1 MLEKENSI
9 NEKQVIHKLQLR
21 LIPFL
26 FILYIISM
34 MDRVNISFAAL
45 EMNHALNISSTAF
58 GVIAGIFFIAYFFFE
73 VPSNVMMHKIGCRVW
88 IARILITWGLVT
100 IGTGFI
106 HTATQ
111 LGIMRVLL
119 GIAEAGFYP
128 GMILYM
134 TLWFPSKY
142 MGKTLAFF
150 MTGMA
155 LNNIITAP
163 LSTWIM
169 DNVQLWGLEGWRWM
183 FIVEGIPAV
192 AFGIMTLFYLV
203 DRPEQAK
210 FLTPEEKSWLIGQLE
225 LERQAKEKKTNASM
239 WEILKNGRVWHLS
252 IIWFGYVCAMYGLS
266 MWMPQLIKSLGQTLS
281 NTSVGLISTIPYFI
295 GVIAMIAVARS
306 SDKTMERRY
315 HIGLPIAISAIGL
328 LALTMTQ
335 DIVWSLF
342 WITFTTAGIYGFA
355 GSYWTLPSSF
365 LSEAT
370 AAVGIALINSIGNLG
385 GFVGPYAVGYLK
397 DLTGS
402 INYSMYVLAGFAILA
417 GVLTILIP
425 KKLIKIDAIEESPNK
440 LDTTSS
446 VRSSY
451 N

>member
-1 MLEKENSI
+1 MLKTEVSV
-9 NEKQVIHKLQLR
+9 NEEQVIRKLRLR

-26 FILYIISM
+26 FVLYIISM

-45 EMNHALNISSTAF
+45 EMNQALNISSTAF
-58 GVIAGIFFIAYFFFE
+58 GMIAGVFFIAYFFFE
-73 VPSNVMMHKIGCRVW
+73 IPSNIMMHKIGCRVW

-100 IGTGFI
+100 VATGFI
-106 HTATQ
+106 HTPMQ
-111 LGIMRVLL
+111 LGVMRVLL

-169 DNVQLWGLEGWRWM
+169 DNIQLWGLEGWRWL
-183 FIVEGIPAV
+183 FIIEGLPAV
-192 AFGIMTLFYLV
+192 IFGILTLYYLV
-203 DRPEQAK
+203 DRPEQAT
-210 FLTPEEKSWLIGQLE
+210 FLTPEEKDWLTNQLRI
-225 LERQAKEKKTNASM
+225 EREAKEKKMNSSM
-239 WEILKNGRVWHLS
+239 WDILKNGRVWHLS

-266 MWMPQLIKSLGQTLS
+266 MWTPQIIKSLEQSLS

-295 GVIAMIAVARS
+295 GVIAMVAVARH

-315 HIGLPIAISAIGL
+315 HIGLPIAISSIGL
-328 LALTMTQ
+328 IALTMTQ
-335 DIVWSLF
+335 SIAWSLL
-342 WITFTTAGIYGFA
+342 WITFSTAGIYGFA

-397 DLTGS
+397 DITGS
-402 INYSMYVLAGFAILA
+402 INYSMYVLAGFAIMA
-417 GVLTILIP
+417 GVLTIFIP
-425 KKLIKIDAIEESPNK
+425 KKLIKIESIEEQPNK
-440 LDTTSS
+440 
-446 VRSSY
+446 
-451 N
+451 

>member
-1 MLEKENSI
+1 MLEKEASV
-9 NEKQVIHKLQLR
+9 NETLVIQKLRLR

-26 FILYIISM
+26 FILYVISM

-45 EMNHALNISSTAF
+45 EMNQALNISSTTF
-58 GVIAGIFFIAYFFFE
+58 GLIAGVFFIAYFFFE
-73 VPSNVMMHKIGCRVW
+73 IPSNVMMHKVGCRLW
-88 IARILITWGLVT
+88 IARILMTWGIITVA
-100 IGTGFI
+100 TGFI

-111 LGIMRVLL
+111 LGIMRILL

-128 GMILYM
+128 GMILYL
-134 TLWFPSKY
+134 TLWFPAKY

-155 LNNIITAP
+155 LNNIVTAP

-169 DNVQLWGLEGWRWM
+169 DNFQLWGLEGWRWL
-183 FIVEGIPAV
+183 FIIEGIPAIIC
-192 AFGIMTLFYLV
+192 GIATLFYLV

-210 FLTPEEKSWLIGQLE
+210 FLSVAEKNWLINQLRI
-225 LERQAKEKKTNASM
+225 EREAKERKTNPSM

-266 MWMPQLIKSLGQTLS
+266 MWMPQLIKSLGQSLS

-295 GVIAMIAVARS
+295 GVISMIVVARH
-306 SDKTMERRY
+306 SDKMMERRY
-315 HIGLPIAISAIGL
+315 HIGLPIAISAAGL
-328 LALTMTQ
+328 FALTMTH

-355 GSYWTLPSSF
+355 GSFWTLPSSF

-370 AAVGIALINSIGNLG
+370 AAVGIALINSVGNLG

-397 DLTGS
+397 DVTGS

-425 KKLIKIDAIEESPNK
+425 KKLIKIDA
-440 LDTTSS
+440 TTKNQSEQTA
-446 VRSSY
+446 VELPTT
-451 N
+451 

>member
-1 MLEKENSI
+1 MLEKEDSV
-9 NEKQVIHKLQLR
+9 NEALVIQKLRLR

-26 FILYIISM
+26 FILYVISM

-45 EMNHALNISSTAF
+45 EMNHALNISSTTF
-58 GVIAGIFFIAYFFFE
+58 GLIAGVFFIAYFFFE
-73 VPSNVMMHKIGCRVW
+73 IPSNVMMHKVGCRLW
-88 IARILITWGLVT
+88 IARILMTWGLVT
-100 IGTGFI
+100 VATGFI
-106 HTATQ
+106 QTATQ
-111 LGIMRVLL
+111 LGVMRVLL

-128 GMILYM
+128 GMILYL

-169 DNVQLWGLEGWRWM
+169 DNFQLWGLEGWRWL
-183 FIVEGIPAV
+183 FIIEGIPAIIC
-192 AFGIMTLFYLV
+192 GIATLFYLV

-210 FLTPEEKSWLIGQLE
+210 FLTAAEKNWLINQLRI
-225 LERQAKEKKTNASM
+225 EREAKETKTNPSM
-239 WEILKNGRVWHLS
+239 WEVLKNGRVWHLA

-266 MWMPQLIKSLGQTLS
+266 MWMPQLIKSLGQSLS

-295 GVIAMIAVARS
+295 GVISMVVVARH

-328 LALTMTQ
+328 FALTMTH

-355 GSYWTLPSSF
+355 GSFWTLPSSF

-370 AAVGIALINSIGNLG
+370 AAVGIALINSVGNLG

-402 INYSMYVLAGFAILA
+402 IDCSMYVLAGFAILA

-425 KKLIKIDAIEESPNK
+425 QKLIKIDA
-440 LDTTSS
+440 TTKKKPEQTTAELPTT
-446 VRSSY
+446 
-451 N
+451 